1 MPHGQL
7 LMGKLLQNSRTID
20 HYIGAKYRY
29 RCACTALE
37 QIWNNLEQFGVHSQT
52 GLFIVI
58 PKTQAYKTQ
67 LCITVSEY
75 CSSCMCVSSIY
86 ILLAHVHECGLLIVI
101 RVMNRLDNFQGEQ
114 FILEMTVWL
123 AISILTQSAPW

>member
-1 MPHGQL
+1 
-7 LMGKLLQNSRTID
+7 MGKLLQNSRTTD
-20 HYIGAKYRY
+20 HYIGAKY

-37 QIWNNLEQFGVHSQT
+37 QIWNNLEQFGVHNQT

-75 CSSCMCVSSIY
+75 CTCMCVLSIY
-86 ILLAHVHECGLLIVI
+86 MLLAHAHECGLFIVI

-123 AISILTQSAPW
+123 AISILTQSVPW